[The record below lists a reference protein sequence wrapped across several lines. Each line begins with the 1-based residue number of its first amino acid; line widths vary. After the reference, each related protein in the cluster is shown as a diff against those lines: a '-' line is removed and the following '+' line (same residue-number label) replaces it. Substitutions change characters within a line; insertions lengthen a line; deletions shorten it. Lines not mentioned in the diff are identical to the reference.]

1 MAAHEQKTT
10 KKLGVCYYPEQWD
23 EKTWA
28 NDAERMAKL
37 GIKLVRIG
45 EFAWSRLEPSRRDYR
60 FDWLER
66 AVETLTAA
74 NLDVVIGTPTATPP
88 KWLVDE
94 MPDMLP
100 VDEVGQV
107 RKFGSRRHYSFS
119 HPEYRR
125 ECQRIVT
132 ALAERFGNHPGI
144 VAWQVDNEYGCH
156 DTVLSYSAVDLAA
169 FRDWLAQ
176 KYQSPDAL
184 NRAWGNV
191 FWSMEYRTMN
201 EVELPNNTV
210 TESNPA
216 HWMDYRRFASEQVE
230 EFNRLQVDIL
240 RHLAPG
246 RDIIHDFMGRSMA
259 FDHFRVGADLDVS
272 SWNSYPLGFLEDRI
286 NAEDDWKCR
295 FSRSGDPD
303 FQAFHHD
310 LYRATSNG
318 RWWVMEQQPGPVN
331 WAPHNP
337 APREGMVWLWTM
349 EAFAHGAE
357 VVSYFRWRQAPFAQE
372 QMHSGLLRS
381 DGIEAEGYN
390 EAKRVFEDIK
400 KIEWTAETTSKIA
413 IVLDYS
419 SAWAWEI
426 QPQGEEFD
434 YFRLVFD
441 FYKGLRKLGLSIDFV
456 SSQTEDFSPFNL
468 VVIPGLFSWTPQLL
482 EASRNFEG
490 EILIGPRTGSKTEN
504 FSIPDSLPPNLPQ
517 DILDMKVS
525 RVESL
530 RPDCPV
536 ETDFGQIRFWRE
548 HIEASSQVQ
557 VAIRSADGLPALV
570 RQANC
575 SYVCGW
581 PDDSLMQSILTGLAV
596 QAGITTCQLPDEIRI
611 RQSGQLTFIFN
622 YGDEE
627 CDLGQFVQ
635 GNHVLGQQ
643 ILTPAGVSVLQGK
656 CKFGK

>member
-1 MAAHEQKTT
+1 MSMQRQETT
-10 KKLGVCYYPEQWD
+10 KKLGVCFYPEQWD
-23 EKTWA
+23 EETWA
-28 NDAERMAKL
+28 NDADRMAKL

-45 EFAWSRLEPSRRDYR
+45 EFAWSRLEPSRGNYQ

-66 AVETLTAA
+66 AIETLNAA

-100 VDEVGQV
+100 AGETGQV

-119 HPEYRR
+119 HPGYRR
-125 ECQRIVT
+125 ECQLIVT
-132 ALAERFGNHPGI
+132 ALAKRFGDHPGV
-144 VAWQVDNEYGCH
+144 VAWQIDNEYGCH
-156 DTVLSYSAVDLAA
+156 DTVLSYSAVDIAA
-169 FRDWLAQ
+169 FRDWLAR

-191 FWSMEYRTMN
+191 FWSMEYRSMN

-240 RHLAPG
+240 RRLAPSH
-246 RDIIHDFMGRSMA
+246 DIIHDFMGRSMA

-286 NAEDDWKCR
+286 DAEDDWKRR

-318 RWWVMEQQPGPVN
+318 RWWIMEQQPGPVN

-337 APREGMVWLWTM
+337 APRDGMVRLWTM

-372 QMHSGLLRS
+372 QMHSGLLRN
-381 DGIEAEGYN
+381 DGVEAEGYN
-390 EAKRVFEDIK
+390 EAKRAFEDIQ
-400 KIEWTAETTSKIA
+400 KIDWPLETKSKIA

-419 SAWAWEI
+419 SSWAWEI
-426 QPQGEEFD
+426 QPQGKEFD

-441 FYKGLRKLGLSIDFV
+441 FYKGLRKLGLSVDFIFP
-456 SSQTEDFSPFNL
+456 QTEDFSSYSL
-468 VVIPGLFSWTPQLL
+468 VVIPGLFSWTPQILNAL
-482 EASRNFEG
+482 QNFDG
-490 EILIGPRTGSKTEN
+490 QILAGPRSGSKTEN
-504 FSIPDSLPPNLPQ
+504 FSIPDSLPPNLPR
-517 DILDMKVS
+517 DILDLKVS

-536 ETDFGQIRFWRE
+536 ETDFGHIKFWRE
-548 HIEASSQVQ
+548 HIEAGAQVH
-557 VAIRSADGLPALV
+557 AIIKDADGLPALV
-570 RQANC
+570 RQDKF

-581 PDDSLMQSILTGLAV
+581 PDESLMQSVLSEIMV
-596 QAGITTCQLPDEIRI
+596 SVGIDTYRLSDGIRI
-611 RQSGQLTFIFN
+611 RQSGQLTFVFN
-622 YGDEE
+622 YGDEK
-627 CDLGQFVQ
+627 CDLGPIVQ
-635 GNHVLGQQ
+635 GDYVLGQQ
-643 ILTPAGVSVLQGK
+643 ILPPAGVSVLR
-656 CKFGK
+656 